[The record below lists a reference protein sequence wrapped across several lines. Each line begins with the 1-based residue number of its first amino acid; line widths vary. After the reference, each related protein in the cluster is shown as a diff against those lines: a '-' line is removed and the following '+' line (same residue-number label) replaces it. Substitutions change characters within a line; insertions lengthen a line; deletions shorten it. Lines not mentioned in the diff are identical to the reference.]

1 MPSSFASSAASPLE
15 TSPWRVLNA
24 PLLVVE
30 DSDEDF
36 DTLVEAFHASG
47 QTRTIHRAL
56 SGDACIAFLR
66 GESGDPSTLPYVT
79 PALIFMDLNSHGL
92 DGREAL
98 VVIKND
104 PCLKKIPLVILTTSS
119 NPKDLTF
126 CLNAGA
132 NAYHVKPVR
141 YDHYLRLLGSVL
153 HYWLESAAQDI
164 PTAGVR

>member
-36 DTLVEAFHASG
+36 DTLVEAFHA
-47 QTRTIHRAL
+47 
-56 SGDACIAFLR
+56 
-66 GESGDPSTLPYVT
+66 
-79 PALIFMDLNSHGL
+79 
-92 DGREAL
+92 
-98 VVIKND
+98 
-104 PCLKKIPLVILTTSS
+104 
-119 NPKDLTF
+119 
-126 CLNAGA
+126 
-132 NAYHVKPVR
+132 R